1 MKNWRQFRPL
11 LGFMHVLYPGRIA
24 IRTIGFCGG
33 RKTGETAFRRKT
45 LERGK
50 NQQRTQPTYSCV
62 QKGCPTKYKSVRDNV
77 ETYYG
82 YCWPTVA
89 WMKLK
94 EFHHHRRKQ
103 QTCVF
108 MPFVNGT
115 LLTSVEEHQT
125 ITTHNP
131 NRHCRVHFYACVG
144 QLLSKQL
151 YTPPNRNRTQVTRVG
166 GEHFRHCTIPAPLNA
181 TPNDYKW
188 YLSKHQVLTA

>member
-1 MKNWRQFRPL
+1 
-11 LGFMHVLYPGRIA
+11 
-24 IRTIGFCGG
+24 
-33 RKTGETAFRRKT
+33 
-45 LERGK
+45 
-50 NQQRTQPTYSCV
+50 
-62 QKGCPTKYKSVRDNV
+62 
-77 ETYYG
+77 
-82 YCWPTVA
+82 
-89 WMKLK
+89 MKLK

-151 YTPPNRNRTQVTRVG
+151 YTPPKRNRTQVTWVG

-181 TPNDYKW
+181 TPNDYIW
-188 YLSKHQVLTA
+188 YLSKHQVLTAQLWLNRFTGYQNSRCFAVPFIFREPAAAWKYHWVFIHALYLNLLHENSTPGSMAIVAKKHFVDLCMQLTQTL